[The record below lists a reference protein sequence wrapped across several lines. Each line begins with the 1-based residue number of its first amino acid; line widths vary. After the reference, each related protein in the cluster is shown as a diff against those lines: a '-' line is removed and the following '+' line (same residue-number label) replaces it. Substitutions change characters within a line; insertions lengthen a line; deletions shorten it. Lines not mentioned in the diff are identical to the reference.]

1 MISETSQSQPEW
13 EYPREDV
20 CRHCGEHI
28 GWIMAPWGEEF
39 ALGVCDEKECREKE
53 MEKEDVGN

>member
-1 MISETSQSQPEW
+1 MISSNDPEW